1 MESKTKIK
9 WEKLKIKTQKLEKS
23 EFLERKKYPMT
34 HLIVKKSHN
43 KAKRNADLVPI
54 FHFYRNNN

>member
-23 EFLERKKYPMT
+23 EFLERKKFPMT

-43 KAKRNADLVPI
+43 KAKEKCRYSSYLP
-54 FHFYRNNN
+54 FL